1 MKKLITAFIKY
12 PFYANLIVVFLIVA
26 GFIGL
31 MNMNKSF
38 FPERSN
44 RDIVISMAYPGASPK
59 EMEEG
64 ITTRIEEAVRSIVG
78 ILEMS
83 STSSENFATVRI
95 TTTGEF
101 DIDST
106 LMEVKNAVDSI
117 SSFPVAAEKP
127 VVFKQRATTRAMFM
141 GLSGKVDL
149 ITLKK
154 YADQIEYDMLT
165 TGMVSQVNIFG
176 FPQIELSVE
185 VPEDVLRK
193 YNLTFNDISRAISQ
207 NNRDLS
213 AGLIKSK
220 SEEILIRL
228 RSRSVKPEDIGEIIL
243 RANNDGSYLRVR
255 DVADIK
261 LKFADVSSKL
271 LMNGNSAVYFSVEKL
286 ANEDL
291 EEISNRVKD
300 YIKVFN
306 EQNQGV
312 KLEITFD
319 FLNILGERLDLL
331 YRNGGI
337 GLMLVIISLGLF
349 LSFRLSLWVAW
360 GIPASFLGMFIVAAG
375 YGITINMISL
385 FGMILVIGILVD
397 DGIVIAENIYQHF
410 EKGKSPKRAA
420 IDGTMEVLPAVV
432 TSVTTT
438 IIAFS
443 PLLVL
448 EGMME
453 FMYEMAFVVVFSL
466 LFSLFEAFLVLPA
479 HIGKDYILR
488 HKKRVTFLSKIRGKL
503 DELMNFMKHKLYGRT
518 LKVIINWKWVVA
530 TIPVALILI
539 TMGLFKG
546 NIIKATF
553 FPSIPFDSFIVNVA
567 FKPGTGEAKTME
579 YLKRFEKK
587 ILEVNKE
594 VMKEQKTDNPFI
606 KNTFLSLGNSFD
618 GQENGSHAG
627 NVSVWLND
635 MEGRKISSFDIAE
648 MVRKK
653 IGAIPEAEKFSVGGR
668 NRWGKPVSISLLG
681 KNFDELN
688 QAKLMMIEKMEEIA
702 SLKNV
707 ADTNAIGRQE
717 IRLKLK
723 PMAYFLGLDRTSVAN
738 QIRQGFYG
746 GQAQRLQSGKD
757 EVRVWVRFP
766 KEGRENIG
774 KLDSMKIR
782 TMGSSYPLRDLVK
795 YEIERGPVNVQRYNS
810 SREIRVEADLVDPY
824 EPVPPILEKLA
835 TEAVP
840 EMQKKF
846 PGVKV
851 LYQGQRK
858 ESDRATQDL
867 GKYYGIA
874 FALIILVLMIHFRSF
889 SQPTIILM
897 MIPLAWIGASWGH
910 IVEGIPV
917 SMLSAWGMVA
927 LSGVIINDAVVFLS
941 KYNRNLVE
949 GDKVPDAVYNAGI
962 SRFRPIVLTSLTT
975 VLGLYPIVLEK
986 SFQAQFLKPMA
997 ISLAYGVL
1005 IGTAFLLV
1013 LFPALILIL
1022 NEIKLRFKRFV
1033 TGKDCT
1039 PESIERAVINSKLTI
1054 E

>member
-1 MKKLITAFIKY
+1 MKKLITTFIKF
-12 PFYANLIVVFLIVA
+12 PFYSNLIVLFLVVA
-26 GFIGL
+26 GVIGL
-31 MNMNKSF
+31 LNMNKSF

-44 RDIVISMAYPGASPK
+44 RDIVISMVYPGASPK

-64 ITTRIEEAVRSIVG
+64 ITTRIEEAIRSIVG

-83 STSSENFATVRI
+83 STSSENFAIVRI

-101 DIDST
+101 DIDTT

-117 SSFPVAAEKP
+117 SSFPVDAEKP
-127 VVFKQRATTRAMFM
+127 VVFKQRATTRAMFL
-141 GLSGKVDL
+141 GLSGDVDL
-149 ITLKK
+149 LTIKK
-154 YADQIEYDMLT
+154 YADQIEYDLLT
-165 TGMVSQVNIFG
+165 SGIVSQVSIFG
-176 FPQIELSVE
+176 FPQLEISVE
-185 VPEDVLRK
+185 VPEEVLRK
-193 YNLTFNDISRAISQ
+193 YNLTFDMISRAIAL

-228 RSRSVKPEDIGEIIL
+228 RARSVRPEDIGEIVL
-243 RANNDGSYLRVR
+243 RAESDGSYLRIR

-261 LKFADVSSKL
+261 LKFADVSSRA
-271 LMNGNSAVYFSVEKL
+271 LMNGKKAVYISVEKL

-291 EEISNRVKD
+291 EKISVDIRK
-300 YIKVFN
+300 YISDFN
-306 EQNQGV
+306 EKNKGI

-319 FLNILGERLDLL
+319 FLDILEQRLDLL

-337 GLMLVIISLGLF
+337 GLFLVILSLGFF
-349 LSFRLSLWVAW
+349 LSFRLSFWVAW

-375 YGITINMISL
+375 LGITINMISL

-443 PLLVL
+443 PLMVL

-479 HIGKDYILR
+479 HIGKEYVLR
-488 HKKRVTFLSKIRGKL
+488 SKKRATYLSKLRSKL
-503 DELMNFMKHKLYGRT
+503 DKFMDFMRHKLYGRT
-518 LKVIINWKWVVA
+518 LKMIINWKWVVV

-539 TMGLFKG
+539 TIGLFRG
-546 NIIKATF
+546 NILKATF

-567 FKPGTGEAKTME
+567 FKPGTGEDKTMKH
-579 YLKRFEKK
+579 LKDFEQV
-587 ILEVNKE
+587 IWDVNKKLME
-594 VMKEQKTDNPFI
+594 EQNTDNPFI
-606 KNTFLSLGNSFD
+606 NHTFLSLGNSFN
-618 GQENGSHAG
+618 GQETGSHAG
-627 NVSVWLND
+627 NVNVMMKD
-635 MEGRKISSFDIAE
+635 MEGRAISSFDIAE
-648 MVRKK
+648 AVRKK
-653 IGAIPEAEKFSVGGR
+653 IGVVKEAEKFSVGGR
-668 NRWGKPVSISLLG
+668 NRWGKPVSVSLLG
-681 KNFDELN
+681 KDLEELN
-688 QAKLMMIEKMEEIA
+688 HAKLMMIEKMEEMA

-707 ADTNAIGRQE
+707 ADNNAIGRQE

-723 PMAYFLGLDRTSVAN
+723 PRAYFLGLDRSSVAN

-746 GQAQRLQSGKD
+746 SQSQRLQSGKN
-757 EVRVWVRFP
+757 EIRVWVRFP

-782 TMGSSYPLRDLVK
+782 TQSGSFPLIDLVE
-795 YEIERGPVNVQRYNS
+795 YEIVRGPVNIQRFNS
-810 SREIRVEADLVDPY
+810 SREIRVEADLLDPY
-824 EPVPPILEKLA
+824 EPVPPILQKLA
-835 TEAVP
+835 AEAIP
-840 EMQKKF
+840 EMQKKY

-858 ESDRATQDL
+858 ESDRAQQSL

-874 FALIILVLMIHFRSF
+874 FAMIVIVLMIHFKSF
-889 SQPTIILM
+889 SQPFIILM
-897 MIPLAWIGASWGH
+897 MIPLAWIGATWGH
-910 IVEGIPV
+910 ILEGIPI
-917 SMLSAWGMVA
+917 SILSAWGMVA

-941 KYNRNLVE
+941 KYNSNLLE
-949 GDKVPDAVYNAGI
+949 GNKIEDAVFNAGI

-997 ISLAYGVL
+997 ISLAYGVM
-1005 IGTAFLLV
+1005 IGTAFLLI

-1022 NEIKLRFKRFV
+1022 NDIKYSFRKFL
-1033 TGKDCT
+1033 TGKK
-1039 PESIERAVINSKLTI
+1039 IERESVERAIINSRI
-1054 E
+1054 EIE

>member
-1 MKKLITAFIKY
+1 MKKFITAFIKY
-12 PFYANLIVVFLIVA
+12 PFYANVIVVFLIVA
-26 GFIGL
+26 GSIGL

-44 RDIVISMAYPGASPK
+44 RDIVVSVAYPGASPK

-64 ITTRIEEAVRSIVG
+64 ITTRIEEAIRSIVG

-101 DIDST
+101 DIDTT

-117 SSFPVAAEKP
+117 SSFPVSAEKP
-127 VVFKQRATTRAMFM
+127 IIFKQRATTRAMFL
-141 GLSGKVDL
+141 GLSGDVDL
-149 ITLKK
+149 LTLKK

-185 VPEDVLRK
+185 VPEQTLRK
-193 YNLTFNDISRAISQ
+193 FNLTFDMISRAIAL

-213 AGLIKSK
+213 AGIIKSK
-220 SEEILIRL
+220 KEEMLIRL
-228 RSRSVKPEDIGEIIL
+228 RSRSVKPADIGEIIL
-243 RANNDGSYLRVR
+243 KANDDGSYLRIR

-261 LKFADVSSKL
+261 LKFADVSRKL
-271 LMNGNSAVYFSVEKL
+271 LMNGNNAVYFSVEKL

-291 EEISNRVKD
+291 EEISNRVKA
-300 YIKVFN
+300 YIQDFN
-306 EQNQGV
+306 ENNEGV
-312 KLEITFD
+312 KLEVTFD
-319 FLNILGERLDLL
+319 FLSILGERLNLL

-337 GLMLVIISLGLF
+337 GLLLVILSLGLF

-375 YGITINMISL
+375 FGITINMISL

-420 IDGTMEVLPAVV
+420 IDGTMEVLPAVT

-453 FMYEMAFVVVFSL
+453 FMFEMAFVVVFSL
-466 LFSLFEAFLVLPA
+466 LFSLVEAFLVLPA
-479 HIGKDYILR
+479 HIGKDYVLR
-488 HKKRVTFLSKIRGKL
+488 SKKRASFLSRIRGKL
-503 DELMNFMKHKLYGRT
+503 DDLMKFMRDKLYGRT
-518 LKVIINWKWVVA
+518 LKVIINWKWVFA

-539 TMGLFKG
+539 TVGLFRG
-546 NIIKATF
+546 NILKATF
-553 FPSIPFDSFIVNVA
+553 FPSIPFDSFIVNIA
-567 FKPGTGEAKTME
+567 FKPGTGEARTME
-579 YLKRFEKK
+579 YLKRFERA
-587 ILEVNKE
+587 ILDVNKE
-594 VMKEQKTDNPFI
+594 VMEQQNTDNPFV

-618 GQENGSHAG
+618 GQESGSHAG

-635 MEGRKISSFDIAE
+635 MEGRKISSFDVAE
-648 MVRKK
+648 AVRKK
-653 IGAIPEAEKFSVGGR
+653 IGPVPEAEKFSVGGR

-681 KNFDELN
+681 KNFEELN
-688 QAKLMMIEKMEEIA
+688 GAKKMMIGKMEEMA

-723 PMAYFLGLDRTSVAN
+723 PRAYFLGLDKSSIAN
-738 QIRQGFYG
+738 QVRQGFYG

-774 KLDSMKIR
+774 RLDSMKIK
-782 TMGSSYPLRDLVK
+782 TASGSFPLRDLVD

-835 TEAVP
+835 VEAVP

-867 GKYYGIA
+867 GKFYGIA
-874 FALIILVLMIHFRSF
+874 FAVIVLILMIHFRSF

-897 MIPLAWIGASWGH
+897 MIPLAWIGAAWGH
-910 IVEGIPV
+910 IVEGMPV

-949 GDKVPDAVYNAGI
+949 GDKVNDAVFNAGI
-962 SRFRPIVLTSLTT
+962 ARFRPIVLTSVTT

-1005 IGTAFLLV
+1005 VGTAFLLI

-1022 NEIKLRFKRFV
+1022 NEIKLKFKRFV
-1033 TGKDCT
+1033 TGRDCT
-1039 PESIERAVINSKLTI
+1039 PESIEKAVIHSKLTI
-1054 E
+1054 D

>member
-12 PFYANLIVVFLIVA
+12 PFFANLIVVFLIVA

-44 RDIVISMAYPGASPK
+44 RDIVVSMVYPGASPK

-101 DIDST
+101 DIDTT

-117 SSFPVAAEKP
+117 SSFPVDAEKP
-127 VVFKQRATTRAMFM
+127 VVFKRRATTRAMFL
-141 GLSGKVDL
+141 GLSGDVDL
-149 ITLKK
+149 LTIKK
-154 YADQIEYDMLT
+154 YADQIEYDLLT
-165 TGMVSQVNIFG
+165 SGIVSQVSIFG
-176 FPQIELSVE
+176 FPQLELSVE
-185 VPEDVLRK
+185 VPEEVLRK
-193 YNLTFNDISRAISQ
+193 YNITFNDISRAISL

-228 RSRSVKPEDIGEIIL
+228 RSRSVRPEDIGEIIL
-243 RANNDGSYLRVR
+243 RADGDGSYLRIR

-261 LKFADVSSKL
+261 LKFADVSSRA
-271 LMNGNSAVYFSVEKL
+271 LMNGKKAVYISIEKL

-291 EEISNRVKD
+291 EHISTNIKK
-300 YIKVFN
+300 YINKFN
-306 EQNQGV
+306 EKNKGV

-319 FLNILGERLDLL
+319 FLEILDQRLDLL

-337 GLMLVIISLGLF
+337 GLLLVILSLGLF

-375 YGITINMISL
+375 FGITINMISL

-410 EKGKSPKRAA
+410 EQGKSPKRAA
-420 IDGTMEVLPAVV
+420 IDGTMEVLPAVL

-438 IIAFS
+438 IIAFT
-443 PLLVL
+443 PLLLL

-466 LFSLFEAFLVLPA
+466 VFSLFEAFLVLPA
-479 HIGKDYILR
+479 HIGKEHVLR
-488 HKKRVTFLSKIRGKL
+488 SKKRASFISRIRAKL
-503 DELMNFMKHKLYGRT
+503 DGFMDFMRKRFYGKVLR
-518 LKVIINWKWVVA
+518 VIINWKWVFA

-539 TMGLFKG
+539 TAGLFRG
-546 NIIKATF
+546 NILKATF

-567 FKPGTGEAKTME
+567 FKPGTGEEKTMK
-579 YLKRFEKK
+579 YLKEFEQT
-587 ILEVNKE
+587 IWDINNKL
-594 VMKEQKTDNPFI
+594 MKEQKTDNPFI
-606 KNTFLSLGNSFD
+606 NHTFLSLGNSFD
-618 GQENGSHAG
+618 GQESGSHAG
-627 NVSVWLND
+627 NVNVMLKD
-635 MEGRKISSFDIAE
+635 MEGRDISSFQIAE
-648 MVRKK
+648 AVRKK
-653 IGAIPEAEKFSVGGR
+653 IGIVKEAEKFSVGGR
-668 NRWGKPVSISLLG
+668 NRWGKPVSVSLLG
-681 KNFDELN
+681 KDLDELN
-688 QAKLMMIEKMEEIA
+688 HAKLMMIEKMEEMA

-707 ADTNAIGRQE
+707 ADNNAIGRQE

-723 PMAYFLGLDRTSVAN
+723 PRAYFLGLDRSSVAS

-757 EVRVWVRFP
+757 EIRVWVRFP

-782 TMGSSYPLRDLVK
+782 TMGGSYPLRDLVY
-795 YEIERGPVNVQRYNS
+795 YEIERGPVNIQRFNS

-835 TEAVP
+835 AEAIP

-846 PGVKV
+846 PGIKV

-858 ESDRATQDL
+858 ESDRAQQDL

-874 FALIILVLMIHFRSF
+874 FALIILVLMIHFKSF

-910 IVEGIPV
+910 IIEGMPV

-941 KYNRNLVE
+941 KYNRNLVK
-949 GDKVPDAVYNAGI
+949 GDKVEDAVFNAGI
-962 SRFRPIVLTSLTT
+962 ARFRPIVLTSLTT

-1005 IGTAFLLV
+1005 IGTGFLLI

-1022 NEIKLRFKRFV
+1022 NEIKLKFKRFV
-1033 TGKDCT
+1033 TGRDCT
-1039 PESIERAVINSKLTI
+1039 PESIEKAVIHSKI
-1054 E
+1054 EIE

>member
-1 MKKLITAFIKY
+1 MKKLITTFIKF
-12 PFYANLIVVFLIVA
+12 PFYSNLIVLFLVVA
-26 GFIGL
+26 GVIGL
-31 MNMNKSF
+31 LSMNKSF

-44 RDIVISMAYPGASPK
+44 RDIVISMVYPGASPK

-83 STSSENFATVRI
+83 STSSENFAIVRI

-101 DIDST
+101 DIDTT

-117 SSFPVAAEKP
+117 SSFPVDAEKP
-127 VVFKQRATTRAMFM
+127 VVFKQRATTRAMFL
-141 GLSGKVDL
+141 GLSGDVDL
-149 ITLKK
+149 LTIKK
-154 YADQIEYDMLT
+154 YADQIEYDLLT
-165 TGMVSQVNIFG
+165 SGIVSQVSIFG
-176 FPQIELSVE
+176 FPQLEISVE
-185 VPEDVLRK
+185 VPEEVLRK
-193 YNLTFNDISRAISQ
+193 YNLTFDMISRAIAL

-228 RSRSVKPEDIGEIIL
+228 RSRSVKPEDIGEIVL
-243 RANNDGSYLRVR
+243 RAENDGSYLRIR

-261 LKFADVSSKL
+261 LKFADVSSRA
-271 LMNGNSAVYFSVEKL
+271 LMNGKKAVYISVEKL

-291 EEISNRVKD
+291 EKISNDIKK
-300 YIKVFN
+300 YISEFN
-306 EQNQGV
+306 EKNKGV

-319 FLNILGERLDLL
+319 FLDILEQRLDLL

-337 GLMLVIISLGLF
+337 GLFLVILSLGFF

-375 YGITINMISL
+375 FGITINMISL

-432 TSVTTT
+432 TSITTT

-443 PLLVL
+443 PLMVL

-479 HIGKDYILR
+479 HIGKEHVLR
-488 HKKRVTFLSKIRGKL
+488 SKKRATYLSKVRSKL
-503 DELMNFMKHKLYGRT
+503 DKFMDFMRHKLYGRT
-518 LKVIINWKWVVA
+518 LKVIINWKWVVV
-530 TIPVALILI
+530 TIPIALILI
-539 TMGLFKG
+539 TVGLFKG
-546 NIIKATF
+546 NILKATF

-567 FKPGTGEAKTME
+567 FKPGTGEDKTMKH
-579 YLKRFEKK
+579 LKDFEQV
-587 ILEVNKE
+587 IWDVNKKL
-594 VMKEQKTDNPFI
+594 MKEQNTDNPFI
-606 KNTFLSLGNSFD
+606 NHTFLSLGNSFD
-618 GQENGSHAG
+618 GQETGSHAG
-627 NVSVWLND
+627 NVNVMLKD
-635 MEGRKISSFDIAE
+635 MEGREISSFDIAE
-648 MVRKK
+648 AVRKK
-653 IGAIPEAEKFSVGGR
+653 IGVVKEAEKFSVGGR
-668 NRWGKPVSISLLG
+668 NRWGKPVSVSLLG
-681 KNFDELN
+681 KDLDELN
-688 QAKLMMIEKMEEIA
+688 HAKLMMIEKMEEMA

-707 ADTNAIGRQE
+707 ADNNSIGRQE

-723 PMAYFLGLDRTSVAN
+723 PRAYFLGLDRSSVAN

-746 GQAQRLQSGKD
+746 SQSQRLQSGKN
-757 EVRVWVRFP
+757 EIRVWVRFP

-782 TMGSSYPLRDLVK
+782 TQSGSFPLRDLVQ
-795 YEIERGPVNVQRYNS
+795 YEIVRGPVNIQRFNS
-810 SREIRVEADLVDPY
+810 SREIRVEADLLDPY
-824 EPVPPILEKLA
+824 EPVPPILQKLA
-835 TEAVP
+835 AEAIP

-858 ESDRATQDL
+858 ESDRAQQSL

-874 FALIILVLMIHFRSF
+874 FALIVIVLMIHFKSF
-889 SQPTIILM
+889 SQPFIILM
-897 MIPLAWIGASWGH
+897 MIPLAWIGSAWGH
-910 IVEGIPV
+910 IFEGIPI
-917 SMLSAWGMVA
+917 SILSAWGMVA

-941 KYNRNLVE
+941 KYNRNLIEGEKVE
-949 GDKVPDAVYNAGI
+949 EAVYNAGI
-962 SRFRPIVLTSLTT
+962 ARFRPIVLTSLTT

-997 ISLAYGVL
+997 ISLAYGVM
-1005 IGTAFLLV
+1005 IGTAFLLI

-1022 NEIKLRFKRFV
+1022 NEIKYKFRKFI
-1033 TGKDCT
+1033 TGKQIT
-1039 PESIERAVINSKLTI
+1039 PESIEKAVIHSQI
-1054 E
+1054 EIK